1 MTISVVIPC
10 NNVESFIGSTVRSV
24 LSQTLSPTQI
34 ICVDDGSTDGTRD
47 ILRDFEA
54 KGAPLTVIS
63 QVNQG
68 SNVARNVGLE
78 HVEGEYT
85 QFLDADDILHPE
97 KLEHQAHLIASQ
109 DTKPDFVAAA
119 YEKLPVDEA
128 YEGIKG
134 AVGINEDPWS
144 GLILITLGI
153 TSANLWKTAAV
164 RSVGGWNPSYSKS
177 QEYELMFRLLK
188 NDASVLHDEEG
199 GTIIRKRHN
208 SISNENRAES
218 RRVALRLLQEIKIFL
233 QSQGLLTPER
243 ARHLHNMSFL
253 KIYQLYPDDPT
264 YAHRAH
270 GALIP
275 ATYTPRNDAYDL
287 GIVYEW
293 VYQTLGLPAA
303 QHIHP
308 AWLWIRSKWP
318 R

>member
-164 RSVGGWNPSYSKS
+164 RSVGGGLANLIYAKH
-177 QEYELMFRLLK
+177 
-188 NDASVLHDEEG
+188 ASVIEYFPSHHVVPSFCFLAKSKGLPCRRLHG
-199 GTIIRKRHN
+199 GVGGGEKMI
-208 SISNENRAES
+208 
-218 RRVALRLLQEIKIFL
+218 LRWRSPGCCPCWTNLVFTE
-233 QSQGLLTPER
+233 GLLCATPI
-243 ARHLHNMSFL
+243 S
-253 KIYQLYPDDPT
+253 
-264 YAHRAH
+264 
-270 GALIP
+270 
-275 ATYTPRNDAYDL
+275 ATTNAPPRGSTPS
-287 GIVYEW
+287 
-293 VYQTLGLPAA
+293 
-303 QHIHP
+303 
-308 AWLWIRSKWP
+308 SK
-318 R
+318 RR